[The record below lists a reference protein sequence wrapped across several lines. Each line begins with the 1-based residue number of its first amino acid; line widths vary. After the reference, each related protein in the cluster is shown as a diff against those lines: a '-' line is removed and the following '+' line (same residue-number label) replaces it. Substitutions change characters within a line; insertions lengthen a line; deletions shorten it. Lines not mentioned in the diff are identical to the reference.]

1 MMTFAE
7 NLFLKLPAFARIG
20 VATGVLALA
29 LTGCAIGKDSNL
41 AGACAGASSEAVAA
55 QATAFGSTLHP
66 VFGKNSCNNCHD
78 GSGKA
83 PYSFAAGDPS
93 TAVASAL
100 KFVDLT
106 SPDNS
111 RFVSKVGT
119 ELHQC
124 GGNCA
129 AIASEM
135 KTQIAKWATMV
146 ADVPVPRCDVVG
158 TLITSAPKQI
168 TQADLADGNIKQMR
182 WDMNATSLGLGTIWF
197 QAEVRLYQA
206 ASGSSKGAFTIR
218 APMVAT
224 ATKRLRVGSIQF
236 LINGRLDSG
245 YSNFAGTS
253 FIVDS
258 NPFDVNSLN
267 WDFPFVSNAQQLIAW
282 ENSPGGDSVAIQID
296 VQPTEEAPDTL
307 LDEYVCYERPN
318 FTANVESILTSRCT
332 SCHGVANSAAA
343 NAYPLMATV
352 DRCVETLKKS
362 NYTSPSSSLIFRKA
376 RDNSNHPGGAPL
388 ASQTAEINRI
398 ISWIQAEAARQ

>member
-1 MMTFAE
+1 MMTLAE
-7 NLFLKLPAFARIG
+7 NLLKKFPALARIG
-20 VATGVLALA
+20 LTTGALALA

-41 AGACAGASSEAVAA
+41 AGACAGASSEAMAA
-55 QATAFGSTLHP
+55 QASAFGSTLHP
-66 VFGKNSCNNCHD
+66 VFGKNTCIGCHD
-78 GSGKA
+78 GSGKV

-93 TAVASAL
+93 TAVVSAL
-100 KFVDLT
+100 KFVDLK

-124 GGNCA
+124 GGSCS
-129 AIASEM
+129 AIADEM

-146 ADVPVPRCDVVG
+146 ADVPVPRCDIVG
-158 TLITSAPKQI
+158 TLITSSPKQI

-182 WDMNATSLGLGTIWF
+182 WDMNATSLGLGSIWF
-197 QAEVRLYQA
+197 QAEVKLYQA

-236 LINGRLDSG
+236 LINGRLDSS

-253 FIVDS
+253 FIVES
-258 NPFDVNSLN
+258 NPFEVNSLN

-282 ENSPGGDSVAIQID
+282 ENSPGGDSITVQID

-307 LDEYVCYERPN
+307 LDEYICYERAN
-318 FTANVESILTSRCT
+318 FDANVQPILTARCT
-332 SCHGVANSAAA
+332 GCHGVANSAAA
-343 NAYPLMATV
+343 AAYPLVATG

-362 NYTSPSSSLIFRKA
+362 NYTSPSSSLLFRKA

-388 ASQTAEINRI
+388 SGQTAEINRI
-398 ISWIQAEAARQ
+398 ISWIQAEATHQ

>member
-1 MMTFAE
+1 MMTLAE
-7 NLFLKLPAFARIG
+7 NLFQKWINLSA
-20 VATGVLALA
+20 VALTVAIA

-41 AGACAGASSEAVAA
+41 AGACAGASAEAMGA
-55 QATAFGSTLHP
+55 QAAAFGSTLHP
-66 VFGKNSCNNCHD
+66 VFGKNACNNCHD

-83 PYSFAAGDPS
+83 PYSFAASDPT

-100 KFVDLT
+100 KLVDLAT
-106 SPDNS
+106 PDAS

-124 GGNCA
+124 GGTSSGCS
-129 AIASEM
+129 AIANEM
-135 KTQIAKWATMV
+135 KTQIEKWATMV

-182 WDMNATSLGLGTIWF
+182 WDMNAASLGLGTIWF
-197 QAEVRLYQA
+197 QAEVKLYQA

-236 LINGRLDSG
+236 LINGRLDSS

-258 NPFDVNSLN
+258 APFDVNSLN

-282 ENSPGGDSVAIQID
+282 ENNPGGDSIAIQID
-296 VQPTEEAPDTL
+296 VQPTEEAPDIL
-307 LDEYVCYERPN
+307 LDEYVCYERAN
-318 FTANVESILTSRCT
+318 FNANVLTILNNRCT
-332 SCHGVANSAAA
+332 GCHGVAGSAAA
-343 NAYPLMATV
+343 NAYPLMTTV
-352 DRCVETLKKS
+352 DQCVETLKKS
-362 NYTSPSSSLIFRKA
+362 NYTSPSTSLLFRKA

-388 ASQTAEINRI
+388 AGQTAEINRI